1 MSAGHAPGMDGGAE
15 APAPVDI
22 AIARV
27 QSIYGS
33 WRRDTPI
40 AQRRADW
47 DRLFAPPAPD
57 LVTTRVVADGVDCVW
72 FDAPAG
78 DPARVVVYFHGGGYQ
93 LGSARSHG
101 DLMARIAL
109 AARCRVLGVNYR
121 LAPEAR
127 FPAALDDA
135 LAVYEWL
142 LAQGVASRHIAFAG
156 DSAGGGLAAAA
167 LLALRDRGRTLP
179 AAAALLSAWTDLTAG
194 GASYAT
200 RAAADPMHRRSMILA
215 TARAYLG
222 PDGDAHDPRASP
234 LFGALHGLPPLL
246 LQVGDRETVLD
257 DSVAF
262 ADKARAAGV
271 SVQLEVYPRMI
282 HVFQQFA
289 ELLPEARAAIAAIG
303 QFLARA
309 WDAAPAPGPGPGP
322 GPRSAAASLPC

>member
-1 MSAGHAPGMDGGAE
+1 MSAEYAAGVSGGADAPAPVE
-15 APAPVDI
+15 VPAPVDI

-27 QSIYGS
+27 QSVYGS

-57 LVTTRVVADGVDCVW
+57 ITTTRVAAAGVDCVW
-72 FDAPAG
+72 LDAPSG

-93 LGSARSHG
+93 LGSVRSHG
-101 DLMARIAL
+101 DLMARIAA

-142 LAQGVASRHIAFAG
+142 LTQGLSPRHIAVAG
-156 DSAGGGLAAAA
+156 DSAGGGLAAAT
-167 LLALRDRGRTLP
+167 LLALRDRGRPLP
-179 AAAALLSAWTDLTAG
+179 AAAVLLSAWTDLTAA

-200 RAAADPMHRRSMILA
+200 RAAADPMHQRPMILA

-222 PDGDAHDPRASP
+222 PDADARDPRASP
-234 LFGALHGLPPLL
+234 VFGALHGLPPLL

-257 DSVAF
+257 DSVGF

-282 HVFQQFA
+282 HVFQQFP

-309 WDAAPAPGPGPGP
+309 WDAAAC
-322 GPRSAAASLPC
+322 RPC